1 MQRFLLA
8 LLFVVASC
16 RTVIYHPET
25 LTKKVDTRAYNTPT
39 TIIVMCNDG
48 GGQMGTGIVAAPNKV
63 ITAKHV
69 VTCGG
74 EGRSVASV
82 VVLKGKERYDATIE
96 KTSENFDV
104 ALLDV
109 QKSDF
114 VYYAPFTKRVPT
126 QGEQVCTITNQKVKK
141 CGLVVDSDENSMVFN
156 IHGVHGNSGSPVFN
170 EQGEVVGVLI
180 RATMDYS
187 IDELTMSV
195 NTSAFSELLP
205 KSS

>member
-25 LTKKVDTRAYNTPT
+25 LTRKVDTRAYNTPT
-39 TIIVMCNDG
+39 TIIAMCSDG
-48 GGQMGTGIVAAPNKV
+48 SGQMGTGIVAAPNKV

-69 VTCGG
+69 ITCGP
-74 EGRSVASV
+74 EKSLTSV
-82 VVLKGKERYDATIE
+82 VVLKGKERYDATVE
-96 KTSENFDV
+96 NASANFDV

-109 QKSDF
+109 QKANF
-114 VYYAPFTKRVPT
+114 TYYAPFTKRVPT
-126 QGEQVCTITNQKVKK
+126 QGEQVCTITNQKIKK